1 MGIRQ
6 SKHERPFQTE
16 SLPAADM
23 RRKGVVMCAMF
34 ALFIHPEKTNDPGFA
49 LEGTGE
55 QAQIE

>member
-1 MGIRQ
+1 
-6 SKHERPFQTE
+6 
-16 SLPAADM
+16 M